1 MGEGGGTPL
10 ESDLDKGAGEEA
22 IAWQV
27 EPGGLEEM
35 WSEGFNFS
43 QQEGA

>member
-22 IAWQV
+22 KSPA
-27 EPGGLEEM
+27 GGARGEGGVVV
-35 WSEGFNFS
+35 EGFQFS
-43 QQEGA
+43 STSRF